1 MTNTKKYEYILDRT
15 EIMEFCFHAFSES
28 AKRRKWMW
36 FRLLLI
42 LLLELVLLP
51 RVGVWI
57 VVLIA
62 GVLLASVAVNCINV
76 RKSIAGQ
83 PWTVWVESGTLKVD
97 RGGSSEVPCKNIQ
110 LIRTTRRLLML
121 GYLQTAQ
128 RPAWFIVPLRVFSD
142 RQEQEWF
149 LDRIRDPQPAEDS
162 GVRAGSAEEGLR
174 FAYTLDEVRWV
185 RLQRGA
191 LGIMTSGTIGMRERI
206 RLVLIWS
213 FFAVL
218 VMFSCIYLAAGRLSW
233 QSALFGVCV
242 AALITARI
250 FLRDPERALKS
261 QIRTS
266 AVRDRECGV
275 WQIALSETGASV
287 MLPDGSRSD
296 HGWETLAHL
305 VETEDAFYIFHRDGR
320 RYVTIAKESFQDWNQ
335 VSALHELCARKGV
348 TYVQGRKM
356 HYLPD
361 WAFLMIVVL
370 FAVLSMT
377 CLFLGIFRDHVQE
390 MQDQRQSV
398 SQGIDRQEAFDP
410 ADYPDYVPL
419 DEQVEVLGSF
429 GLQVPE
435 ETVESVRGF
444 MTEYGMRASIEG
456 FPYTWLLTELGMPR
470 YGEDWTVIEEYAK
483 NVFWFDFEGVDI
495 STDYVDILNGMLAL
509 SRGSCLDTVTDISED
524 ISEVNWEEG
533 NGTVVVGLE
542 WGGQRHHW
550 EMQMQYD
557 WIDSDV
563 LGMLNALLT
572 QEGSEKFFYAAG
584 DNGQGAVVFFCT
596 AEWAEDFGEATG
608 LDLVSYRVWSEEQ
621 RQQAQ

>member
-1 MTNTKKYEYILDRT
+1 MDRT
-15 EIMEFCFHAFSES
+15 EIMEFCFHAIWES

-335 VSALHELCARKGV
+335 VSALHE
-348 TYVQGRKM
+348 QIGR
-356 HYLPD
+356 
-361 WAFLMIVVL
+361 A
-370 FAVLSMT
+370 
-377 CLFLGIFRDHVQE
+377 HV
-390 MQDQRQSV
+390 
-398 SQGIDRQEAFDP
+398 
-410 ADYPDYVPL
+410 
-419 DEQVEVLGSF
+419 
-429 GLQVPE
+429 
-435 ETVESVRGF
+435 
-444 MTEYGMRASIEG
+444 
-456 FPYTWLLTELGMPR
+456 
-470 YGEDWTVIEEYAK
+470 
-483 NVFWFDFEGVDI
+483 
-495 STDYVDILNGMLAL
+495 
-509 SRGSCLDTVTDISED
+509 
-524 ISEVNWEEG
+524 
-533 NGTVVVGLE
+533 
-542 WGGQRHHW
+542 
-550 EMQMQYD
+550 
-557 WIDSDV
+557 
-563 LGMLNALLT
+563 
-572 QEGSEKFFYAAG
+572 
-584 DNGQGAVVFFCT
+584 
-596 AEWAEDFGEATG
+596 
-608 LDLVSYRVWSEEQ
+608 
-621 RQQAQ
+621 